1 MVSRAQDVAGRL
13 VEALGWSGRVRSVPD
28 GERVRLVH
36 ETQGWWLALV
46 VHEDAGA
53 AQVLTGRVAPDG
65 SWGEPSVRSMGVPV
79 EDIEA
84 LAVLAVTALN
94 DADGAAVWSRQRL
107 DVTGMVWISYD
118 GGLSRLPVA
127 CGRCGARSG
136 HRLTVD
142 QVAGLATLRC
152 TAGHVTRDPRL
163 SCDSIVEA
171 IARAD
176 APRVPG
182 DLYLPG
188 TATR

>member
-1 MVSRAQDVAGRL
+1 MVSRARDVADGL
-13 VEALGWSGRVRSVPD
+13 VEALGWSRRVRSVPD
-28 GERVRLVH
+28 GERVCLVH
-36 ETQGWWLALV
+36 ETEGWWLAV
-46 VHEDAGA
+46 EVDEDAGA
-53 AQVLTGRVAPDG
+53 AQVFTGRVAPDG
-65 SWGEPSVRSMGVPV
+65 SCGEPSVRSMRVPV
-79 EDIEA
+79 DDTEA
-84 LAVLAVTALN
+84 LTVLAVTALA
-94 DADGAAVWSRQRL
+94 DADGAAAWSRQRL
-107 DVTGMVWISYD
+107 DVTGTVWVVYD
-118 GGLSRLPVA
+118 GGLSRLPVT

-163 SCDSIVEA
+163 SCDSVVEA